1 MARYLDREL
10 KKADLLRRVGHM
22 SQLAPVKRYEM
33 LDGKARGLKV
43 IEVTNGGG
51 LAFTVLEGKAL
62 DISAFSYK
70 GVNFNFITKP
80 GLAAS
85 EFFNPH
91 NQEFARNFQAGM
103 LYTCGLLNV
112 GPACIDE
119 GMEVSQHGRIGQTP
133 AEKTNVHAD
142 WDGDE
147 YTIRISGEVREAANF
162 RENMVLQREIVTRFG
177 SRSVSIHDVV
187 ENQGFERQPLM
198 ILYHVNLGYPL
209 LDEGSTFVF
218 PQKDVR
224 PRDEVSEKGVKDLTR
239 FSGPIDHWVEQVFY
253 HTVEHDENGDS
264 FAGLV
269 NERLGLGIAL
279 KFNTKNLPRLLEWK
293 SMMSGD
299 YVLGIEPANCVVD
312 TRIKERERGTL
323 RTIEPLEKVD
333 FHLELTVLDGKA
345 EIDDFKKMVRSL
357 LP

>member
-1 MARYLDREL
+1 MARYLGKEL
-10 KKADLLRRVGHM
+10 KKADILRRVGHM
-22 SQLAPVKRYEM
+22 SQLAPVRRCEM
-33 LDGKARGLKV
+33 LEGKAEGLKV
-43 IEVTNGGG
+43 IEVANGGG

-62 DISAFSYK
+62 DISNLSYK
-70 GVNFNFITKP
+70 GVNFNFVTKP
-80 GLAAS
+80 GLAAP

-112 GPACIDE
+112 GPACVDE

-133 AEKTNVHAD
+133 AENTSVRAD
-142 WDGDE
+142 WEGDE

-162 RENMVLQREIVTRFG
+162 RENMLLRREIVTDFG
-177 SRSVSIHDVV
+177 SKSVSIHDVV

-198 ILYHVNLGYPL
+198 ILYHINLGYPL
-209 LDEGSTFVF
+209 LDEGSRFVLAR
-218 PQKDVR
+218 KEVR
-224 PRDEVSEKGVKDLTR
+224 PRDDISEKGVNDLAR
-239 FSGPIDHWVEQVFY
+239 FSGPIDHWTEQVFY
-253 HTVEHDENGDS
+253 HTVEHDRNGDS
-264 FAGLV
+264 LAGLV
-269 NERLGLGIAL
+269 NDRLGLGLAL

-323 RTIEPLEKVD
+323 RIIEPLEKVD
-333 FHLELTVLDGKA
+333 FRLEFTVLDGKSD
-345 EIDDFKKMVRSL
+345 IDAFDEQVRSL
-357 LP
+357 QR